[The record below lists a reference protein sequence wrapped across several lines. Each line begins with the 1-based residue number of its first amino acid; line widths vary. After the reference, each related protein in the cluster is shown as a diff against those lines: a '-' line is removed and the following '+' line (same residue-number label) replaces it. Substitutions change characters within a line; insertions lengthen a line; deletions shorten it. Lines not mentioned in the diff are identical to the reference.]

1 LNSTLKTLFLW
12 MAIFVV
18 VILLW
23 NTFQTGKSARKDL
36 KFSEFDQAVERGR
49 VAEVTLHG
57 QQVTGKFKAGGEY
70 AEGDEFHT
78 QVPTDYSSVLVP
90 KLRAAHV
97 DITVEE
103 PKDNPLL
110 TVLFTWAPVLVIV
123 ALWVFFMRQMQ
134 SGGNKALSFGKSKA
148 KLLNASGKKVTFKD
162 VAGVEEA
169 KEELSE
175 IVEFLKEPQKFQKL
189 GGRIPKGVLLM
200 GPPGTGKTLLA
211 RAIAGE
217 ANVPFFSI
225 SGSDFVEMFVG
236 VGASRVRDLFEQGK
250 KNAPCIVFI
259 DEIDAV
265 GRHRG
270 AGLGGGHDEREQTL
284 NQLLVEM
291 DGFESNEGVILIAAT
306 NRPDVLDPA
315 LLRPGRFDRRVI
327 VDRPDINGRLGILK
341 VNTRTIPLDDDVQ
354 LLIIARGTP
363 GFAGADL
370 ANLVNEAALIAARLN
385 KKKVQ
390 MTDFEF
396 AKDKVLMGVERKTLM
411 LTDDEKRVTA
421 YHEAGHALVAAFT
434 PGADPLHKVTI
445 IPRGRALGLTMQLP
459 TEDKYTYRKQYVEA
473 QISILMGGRVAE
485 ELTQEDITTGAGND
499 IERATDVARRMV
511 CEWGMS
517 DLGPL
522 SYGSKEE
529 PVFLG
534 RDFAQR
540 ADYSEDT
547 ALRIDREVSRIV
559 QHAYVQATAVLTE
572 HRDVLERLAHELLE
586 RESLDGEDVY
596 RIIREMTGHEPA
608 TPREAPPGEGLVVAG
623 GGVAHHAGDQAADG
637 LQHHHGGHLPAREH
651 VVAHRQLAVDQV
663 VGHPLVDPLVAAAQQ
678 RESGRAGQLGGGRL
692 VEGPPG
698 GRQQQQRPGRLHR
711 LHGGEQRLGHHHHP
725 RPAPEGGV
733 VHGPV
738 AVGAS

>member
-1 LNSTLKTLFLW
+1 MNSTVKTLFLW
-12 MAIFVV
+12 MAIFGV

-23 NTFQTGKSARKDL
+23 NTFQGGKAAQKEL
-36 KFSEFDQAVERGR
+36 TFSEFTTAVKAGE
-49 VAEVTLHG
+49 VSEVTIRGKQLS
-57 QQVTGKFKAGGEY
+57 GKFSDRSGAGDSRYQGGQEFKTQLPDYPDLVKDLQASNVKIKA
-70 AEGDEFHT
+70 
-78 QVPTDYSSVLVP
+78 
-90 KLRAAHV
+90 
-97 DITVEE
+97 EE
-103 PKDNPLL
+103 PRDNPLVA
-110 TVLFTWAPVLVIV
+110 VLLTWAPVLLIV
-123 ALWVFFMRQMQ
+123 GLWIFFMRQMQ
-134 SGGNKALSFGKSKA
+134 TGGNRALSFGKSKA
-148 KLLNASGKKVTFKD
+148 KLLNTSGKKVTFKE

-169 KEELSE
+169 KEELQE

-250 KNAPCIVFI
+250 KNAPCIIFI

-315 LLRPGRFDRRVI
+315 LLRPGRFDRRVV

-341 VNTRTIPLDDDVQ
+341 VHTRNIPLDEKVQ
-354 LLIIARGTP
+354 LGVIARGTP

-370 ANLVNEAALIAARLN
+370 ANLVNEAALIAARRN
-385 KKKVQ
+385 KKKVE
-390 MTDFEF
+390 MDDFEF
-396 AKDKVLMGVERKTLM
+396 AKDKVIMGVERKTMM
-411 LTDDEKRVTA
+411 LTEDERSITA

-459 TEDKYTYRKQYVEA
+459 TEDKYTYKKMYVEA
-473 QISILMGGRVAE
+473 QIAILMGGRVAE

-499 IERATDVARRMV
+499 IERATEMARRMV

-517 DLGPL
+517 ELGPL
-522 SYGSKEE
+522 AYGTKDE

-534 RDFAQR
+534 REFAQR

-547 ALRIDREVSRIV
+547 ANRIDHEVTRIV
-559 QHAYVQATAVLTE
+559 QTGYEAARAILTRYREVLDRVA
-572 HRDVLERLAHELLE
+572 RDLLE
-586 RESLDGEDVY
+586 RESLDGEEVY
-596 RIIREMTGHEPA
+596 NTIRAMTGQDHAP
-608 TPREAPPGEGLVVAG
+608 TRPVPPGEGLVV
-623 GGVAHHAGDQAADG
+623 
-637 LQHHHGGHLPAREH
+637 GGHEVPES
-651 VVAHRQLAVDQV
+651 VVT
-663 VGHPLVDPLVAAAQQ
+663 AA
-678 RESGRAGQLGGGRL
+678 RAG
-692 VEGPPG
+692 
-698 GRQQQQRPGRLHR
+698 
-711 LHGGEQRLGHHHHP
+711 
-725 RPAPEGGV
+725 
-733 VHGPV
+733 
-738 AVGAS
+738 AVGAPPAEVPGATDVSNEVEAEVAGPKRRAAQPQPPVPEPEQSR

>member
-23 NTFQTGKSARKDL
+23 NTFQTGKSARKEL

-341 VNTRTIPLDDDVQ
+341 VHTRTIPLDDDVQ
-354 LLIIARGTP
+354 LLVIARGTP

-370 ANLVNEAALIAARLN
+370 SNLVNEAALIAARLN

-390 MTDFEF
+390 MSDFEF

-522 SYGSKEE
+522 SYGGKEE

-596 RIIREMTGHEPA
+596 VIIREMTGHEPA
-608 TPREAPPGEGLVVAG
+608 KPRQAGPGEGLVI
-623 GGVAHHAGDQAADG
+623 
-637 LQHHHGGHLPAREH
+637 GGHDVPEPILAPRPAASAVLKEMPEMPEMPDIREMSEAPASAASAANPPPSPPARETTE
-651 VVAHRQLAVDQV
+651 
-663 VGHPLVDPLVAAAQQ
+663 AAA
-678 RESGRAGQLGGGRL
+678 
-692 VEGPPG
+692 PP
-698 GRQQQQRPGRLHR
+698 QPAAAA
-711 LHGGEQRLGHHHHP
+711 
-725 RPAPEGGV
+725 APERPDRTAQPREAPREREAPEIAGAKRRT
-733 VHGPV
+733 
-738 AVGAS
+738 AVPDPEKS

>member
-1 LNSTLKTLFLW
+1 LNSTVRTLIVWL
-12 MAIFVV
+12 AIFVV

-23 NTFQTGKSARKDL
+23 NTV
-36 KFSEFDQAVERGR
+36 QAGR
-49 VAEVTLHG
+49 VTRVSLTFTEFLEQVEKGQIAEVTIRG
-57 QQVTGKFKAGGEY
+57 QELIGSFTEGGQY
-70 AEGDEFHT
+70 PEGDHFYTYLPEY
-78 QVPTDYSSVLVP
+78 PNLVEE
-90 KLRAAHV
+90 LRDSGVVIKA
-97 DITVEE
+97 EE
-103 PKDNPLL
+103 PKENPLL
-110 TVLFTWAPVLVIV
+110 QFLFGWAPFLLIIG
-123 ALWVFFMRQMQ
+123 LWIFFMRQMQ

-148 KLLNASGKKVTFKD
+148 KLLNTTNKKVTFED

-175 IVEFLKEPQKFQKL
+175 IVEFLKEPQKFQRL
-189 GGRIPKGVLLM
+189 GGKIPKGVLLM

-217 ANVPFFSI
+217 AGVPFFSI

-291 DGFESNEGVILIAAT
+291 DGFESNEGVILIAAA

-315 LLRPGRFDRRVI
+315 LLRPGRFDRRVV

-341 VNTRTIPLDDDVQ
+341 VHTREIPLAKDVNLQ
-354 LLIIARGTP
+354 VLARGTP

-370 ANLVNEAALIAARLN
+370 ANMVNEAALVAAGRGRDQ
-385 KKKVQ
+385 V
-390 MTDFEF
+390 THEDFEF

-411 LTDDEKRVTA
+411 LTDEEKRLTA

-434 PGADPLHKVTI
+434 PGSDPLHKVTV
-445 IPRGRALGLTMQLP
+445 IPRGRALGVTMQLP
-459 TEDKYTYRKQYVEA
+459 LEDKYTYRKEYVEG
-473 QISILMGGRVAE
+473 QIAILMGGRIAE

-499 IERATDVARRMV
+499 IERATEMARRMV

-517 DLGPL
+517 ELGPL
-522 SYGSKEE
+522 SYGSKDE

-534 RDFAQR
+534 RDFTQR

-547 ALRIDREVSRIV
+547 AVRIDREVNRIV
-559 QHAYVQATAVLTE
+559 QSAFERAKNILTE
-572 HRDVLERLAHELLE
+572 YREVLEVLAKELLE
-586 RESLDGEDVY
+586 KESLDGGHVY
-596 RIIREMTGHEPA
+596 EIVKKMTGKDVAPVRSDPPDTEAVQGTVEPETELAAGDEDDTPGDDASEGRLGVAA
-608 TPREAPPGEGLVVAG
+608 TPSPAPP
-623 GGVAHHAGDQAADG
+623 
-637 LQHHHGGHLPAREH
+637 
-651 VVAHRQLAVDQV
+651 
-663 VGHPLVDPLVAAAQQ
+663 DPLPST
-678 RESGRAGQLGGGRL
+678 E
-692 VEGPPG
+692 
-698 GRQQQQRPGRLHR
+698 
-711 LHGGEQRLGHHHHP
+711 
-725 RPAPEGGV
+725 
-733 VHGPV
+733 
-738 AVGAS
+738 